1 VCALVVNLFIDKEKA
16 KDKEVKAHAN
26 LFLKLIHQAADEERL
41 ISVTL
46 DSRKW
51 YVGWVA
57 ESPNL
62 YPQEQYFKLLP
73 FISGYRD
80 KDSLETRQT
89 VYYEA
94 VLADNSLDH
103 SEFVVTLPLKDVKIA
118 GFFNDEVY
126 DEYFAAPPD
135 DPSAPPML
143 VN

>member
-1 VCALVVNLFIDKEKA
+1 MWVG
-16 KDKEVKAHAN
+16 
-26 LFLKLIHQAADEERL
+26 
-41 ISVTL
+41 
-46 DSRKW
+46 SRNRPICIRRN
-51 YVGWVA
+51 
-57 ESPNL
+57 SIL
-62 YPQEQYFKLLP
+62 RLLP